1 MANSIARLTEDDVV
15 VIFDFWRLYEGM
27 KKAAAAAQSRG
38 ATVIVITD
46 HPNTELTRPAT
57 HVLTVP
63 SEGGAYFPTLAPAIV
78 VANAVCTELALVD
91 PAHTKEAIRR
101 SERIW
106 TEMEVMG

>member
-1 MANSIARLTEDDVV
+1 MVV
-15 VIFDFWRLYEGM
+15 
-27 KKAAAAAQSRG
+27 
-38 ATVIVITD
+38 TD

-78 VANAVCTELALVD
+78 VANAVCTELALID
-91 PAHTKEAIRR
+91 PPRTKEAIRR